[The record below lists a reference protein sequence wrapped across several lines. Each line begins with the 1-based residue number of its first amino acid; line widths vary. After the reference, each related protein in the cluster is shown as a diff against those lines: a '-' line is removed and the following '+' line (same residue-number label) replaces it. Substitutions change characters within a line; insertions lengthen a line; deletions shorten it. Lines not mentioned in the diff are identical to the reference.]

1 MKTVTFEDYK
11 RRVLRVL
18 VHIQQHLDDSLPL
31 DKLAGLACFSPYH
44 FHRIFRGMV
53 GESVREYVRRLRLE
67 RAAGQLRLS
76 SASVTDI
83 ALTAGYES
91 HEAFTRSFKASFG
104 ASPSQYRL
112 ARRAQWA
119 AVPSGVHYSL
129 EDTVRCFRTLCPGG
143 NMNVEIKQLQ
153 PMRVAFMRHVG
164 PYGKVGA
171 TWDRFLTIMGK
182 DGYLGGNTV
191 LLGICHDDPEVTS
204 HNRIRYDA
212 CLTVDDDFESS
223 GDIGVQTVAGGEYA
237 MTTHRGPYNKLGNTY
252 AMLMGHWLPRSGREL
267 RDAPCF
273 EIYLNDPG
281 STVPKDLLTDIYAP
295 LESHGHRRR

>member
-1 MKTVTFEDYK
+1 
-11 RRVLRVL
+11 
-18 VHIQQHLDDSLPL
+18 
-31 DKLAGLACFSPYH
+31 
-44 FHRIFRGMV
+44 
-53 GESVREYVRRLRLE
+53 
-67 RAAGQLRLS
+67 
-76 SASVTDI
+76 
-83 ALTAGYES
+83 
-91 HEAFTRSFKASFG
+91 
-104 ASPSQYRL
+104 
-112 ARRAQWA
+112 
-119 AVPSGVHYSL
+119 
-129 EDTVRCFRTLCPGG
+129 
-143 NMNVEIKQLQ
+143 
-153 PMRVAFMRHVG
+153 MRVAFMRHVG